1 MVSNIYPRIIEN
13 KLKSSPYIQEAVC
26 FGQDKPYMTAILNVD
41 MNSVGRWADK
51 KRILYTEYSD
61 LSRNPQVIEF
71 IEQEVTELM
80 GQVPH
85 YARVKKFAILHK
97 QFNADDG
104 ELTRTLKVR
113 RKYIEEKYQM
123 LNRWHVFGYSRS
135 SITDSEIESE
145 EEISL
150 QVIQLKIKQ
159 EVA

>member
-1 MVSNIYPRIIEN
+1 
-13 KLKSSPYIQEAVC
+13 
-26 FGQDKPYMTAILNVD
+26 
-41 MNSVGRWADK
+41 
-51 KRILYTEYSD
+51 
-61 LSRNPQVIEF
+61 
-71 IEQEVTELM
+71 M
-80 GQVPH
+80 GQVPS

-123 LNRWHVFGYSRS
+123 LIDGMYSDTQEVQ
-135 SITDSEIESE
+135 IADSEIESE